1 MMNVAMLRRQR
12 SPMADLDTSTQTLK
26 CAQAEYG
33 YDKRNERFLLTVGP
47 AGVVS
52 GPSSNS
58 CFKLHSSVNP

>member
-1 MMNVAMLRRQR
+1 
-12 SPMADLDTSTQTLK
+12 MADLDTSTQTLK